1 MSARYGVRCVC
12 AGSVP
17 SDVRRP
23 AGMQLAFDGAAV
35 YALQISEQNGGNA
48 ARRGHIQLGGS
59 RSLSP
64 SPGFFCSRGGAVEG
78 EDKGTY

>member
-1 MSARYGVRCVC
+1 M
-12 AGSVP
+12 P

-35 YALQISEQNGGNA
+35 YALQISEQNEGNA
-48 ARRGHIQLGGS
+48 ARRGHIQLRGS
-59 RSLSP
+59 RSLAP
-64 SPGFFCSRGGAVEG
+64 SPGFLCSGGGGEGVEG